1 MPGKGSAGDLDEQ
14 VEMLMRG
21 CEFGDSTLER
31 SMRERLRTR
40 LALGADERRPLRVYT
55 GSSST

>member
-1 MPGKGSAGDLDEQ
+1 MPGELSAGALDEQ

-31 SMRERLRTR
+31 SMR
-40 LALGADERRPLRVYT
+40 GRPVWP
-55 GSSST
+55 